1 MNPWANAVD
10 MNLKAKCAKC
20 GCKMTYILAKNA
32 QDLEI
37 IKREVKAKKCLCS
50 NCEEGNPLDDLL
62 P

>member
-32 QDLEI
+32 QELEI
-37 IKREVKAKKCLCS
+37 IKREVKEKKCLCS
-50 NCEEGNPLDDLL
+50 DCEKK
-62 P
+62 